1 MICWKLRSTLHT
13 CILCFKMTAS
23 TTDTRGRESQWSN
36 SEKEDIL
43 HIISKEEIRQSE
55 DGEPG
60 GRYILNL
67 GQRPFL
73 MNRGQH

>member
-1 MICWKLRSTLHT
+1 
-13 CILCFKMTAS
+13 MTAS
-23 TTDTRGRESQWSN
+23 TTDTRGRESQLSN

-60 GRYILNL
+60 GQYILNL